1 MTRPRRD
8 PPPNWR
14 TAGRLLDRAEV
25 AAIMG
30 TSTNRVEALVERTHE
45 LSPRRSRWTPDAVIA
60 AIESLVYKEPAEAM
74 GFLAALPGVLTEA
87 QVAHVLRCAVGV
99 VPWLDLAPLPDPDHQ
114 GAHYALGDLKAWL
127 QAKAQ

>member
-30 TSTNRVEALVERTHE
+30 TSANRIETVVKRTHQI
-45 LSPRRSRWTPDAVIA
+45 SPRRARWTPDAVIA
-60 AIESLVYKEPAEAM
+60 AIESRVYKDPAEM
-74 GFLAALPGVLTEA
+74 LGFLAIQPSVLIEA
-87 QVAHVLRCAVGV
+87 QVAHILRCSVDV
-99 VPWLDLAPLPDPDHQ
+99 VPWLDLAPLPDPDRR
-114 GAHYALGDLKAWL
+114 GTRYALGDLKAWL
-127 QAKAQ
+127 ETKAQ